1 MSSLST
7 DGAKGPVFFDGA
19 LVDWSEACLHVA
31 SFGLHNAMS
40 VFDGIRAYRGR
51 PFALT
56 EHCRRLGASARA
68 IGMNLPYDA
77 AELAAATATVLQACG
92 YAEAYLRPVAWRGD
106 ERLGISGDHTSVHV
120 AIMALPWPSSASRP
134 AGGMRLGMSRWARP
148 APGTAPATAKA
159 SCNYVIGALAHSE
172 AVAAGFDDALLPD
185 HRGYLADT
193 TGANLFVV
201 HKGRVCTP
209 IADTFLAGI
218 TRAIV
223 VKLAEEMG
231 METAETRLRPD
242 SLRDAEEVFL
252 TGTAVGVQPVR
263 SIGTIELPEANP
275 VTAALVAAYRRLT
288 GQN

>member
-7 DGAKGPVFFDGA
+7 DGAKGPVFIDGA
-19 LVDWSEACLHVA
+19 LVDWPEACLHVA
-31 SFGLHNAMS
+31 SFGLHNAMC

-51 PFALT
+51 PFALI
-56 EHCRRLGASARA
+56 EHCLRLGASARA

-92 YAEAYLRPVAWRGD
+92 YAEAYLRPVAWRGS
-106 ERLGISGDHTSVHV
+106 ERLGISGDDTSVHV
-120 AIMALPWPSSASRP
+120 AIMALPWPSSLSGT
-134 AGGMRLGMSRWARP
+134 AGGVRLGMSRWARP

-172 AVAAGFDDALLPD
+172 VVSAGFDDALLPD

-193 TGANLFVV
+193 TGANLFIVN
-201 HKGRVCTP
+201 KERVLTP

-218 TRAIV
+218 TRATV
-223 VKLAEEMG
+223 LKLAKEMG
-231 METAETRLRPD
+231 METTETRLRPD
-242 SLRDAEEVFL
+242 DLRDADEVFL
-252 TGTAVGVQPVR
+252 TGTAVGVQSVR
-263 SIGTIELPEANP
+263 SVGAIELPKAHP
-275 VTAALVAAYRRLT
+275 VTAALVAAYQRLS